1 MRWQEIPKDF
11 RGCYY
16 QMCKLLDFVAKELL
30 HVLLFEFVSQ
40 FPTINLSEDDA
51 EFVCHFGFELKQL
64 YLSLTEVEDKW

>member
-51 EFVCHFGFELKQL
+51 EFVCHFF
-64 YLSLTEVEDKW
+64 LSSNNYIST